1 MVMCMEDIKR
11 RFGKQLKQLRTQQG
25 LTQQQLAE
33 RADVS
38 ISFLGNIERGA
49 KSPTIDTMQKLSHAL
64 HVPLVTLVG
73 FETEEEDTTCK
84 RTQMCE
90 ILRECA
96 DKIEQLY
103 EK

>member
-1 MVMCMEDIKR
+1 MDDIR
-11 RFGKQLKQLRTQQG
+11 QRFGKQLKQLRIQRD

-49 KSPTIDTMQKLSHAL
+49 KSPTIDTMQKLSNAL
-64 HVPLVTLVG
+64 NVPLVALVG
-73 FETEEEDTTCK
+73 FASETESTTYK
-84 RTQMCE
+84 RAQICE

-96 DKIEQLY
+96 DRIEQLY

>member
-1 MVMCMEDIKR
+1 MDDIRR
-11 RFGKQLKQLRTQQG
+11 RFGKQLKQLRLQRG
-25 LTQQQLAE
+25 MTQQQLAE

-49 KSPTIDTMQKLSHAL
+49 KSPTIDTMQKLSTAL
-64 HVPLVTLVG
+64 NVPLVALVG
-73 FETEEEDTTCK
+73 FEAEAEEATCK

-96 DKIEQLY
+96 DRIEQLY